1 MYFDRRDSV
10 EIPDSMEG
18 TLNYEMEEGGAKKRE
33 PRLWVYRL
41 QGEWTVLAGKTD
53 MDNDQLSLSMAH
65 PEDWWFHVRGMPGS
79 HVILRVEKGKRPDE
93 GILKSAAAVAA
104 YHSKARHGGVVSVS
118 GTQAKYVR
126 KDRRM
131 KPGQVMIRKER
142 IFKVRPGVP
151 ST

>member
-1 MYFDRRDSV
+1 MD
-10 EIPDSMEG
+10 EG
-18 TLNYEMEEGGAKKRE
+18 FAEKGE
-33 PRLWVYRL
+33 PRHWVYCL

-53 MDNDQLSLSMAH
+53 RDNDQLSLHLAH

-79 HVILRVEKGKRPDE
+79 HVILRVKEGKRPDE

-126 KDRRM
+126 KKRGM
-131 KPGQVMIRKER
+131 KPGQVSIRKER
-142 IFKVRPGVP
+142 TFKVRPAVP
-151 ST
+151 SS